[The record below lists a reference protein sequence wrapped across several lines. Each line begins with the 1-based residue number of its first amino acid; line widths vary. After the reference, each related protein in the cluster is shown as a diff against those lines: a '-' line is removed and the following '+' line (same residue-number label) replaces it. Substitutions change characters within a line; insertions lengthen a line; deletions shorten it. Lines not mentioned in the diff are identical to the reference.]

1 MKKYI
6 FSLLILCF
14 SVLLKAQ
21 TDNANAMT
29 SSIPIE
35 GIIIKRA
42 FKEATIFFEKHE
54 STKTNNPSR
63 MESSVY
69 IVNKSGKKEEIITD
83 YFPGVEQLNYAND
96 TVSFIVTVM
105 SGDRF
110 YLLMTKINEK
120 WTIINSGFVA
130 NYDNLPQVYYTV
142 KSVAITNMYYTVIEY
157 NPTLNIPVTL
167 LYFNPK
173 SAQIDRYEQIANDKI
188 VKEDTIVSVGGNAYK
203 LVKSNHQLPKY
214 R

>member
-6 FSLLILCF
+6 FAFLVSCF
-14 SVLLKAQ
+14 TMLLKAQ
-21 TDNANAMT
+21 TSDTNTIISN
-29 SSIPIE
+29 IPVK
-35 GIIIKRA
+35 GIIVKRV
-42 FKEATIFFEKHE
+42 FKEATIFFEKYE

-69 IVNKSGKKEEIITD
+69 IINKAGKKEDIITD
-83 YFPGVEQLNYAND
+83 YFPGVEQFNYAND

-105 SGDRF
+105 SGDRL

-142 KSVAITNMYYTVIEY
+142 KSVTITDMYYTVIEY

-167 LYFNPK
+167 LYFNPQN
-173 SAQIDRYEQIANDKI
+173 AQIDRYEQVTNDKI
-188 VKEDTIVSVGGNAYK
+188 VKEDTIVNIGGNTYK
-203 LVKSNHQLPKY
+203 LVESNHRLPKD